1 MDNLLF
7 SELSKIGF
15 LIAGIWAVIQFW
27 SANEFKKSQYISELW
42 RKFYTTDTF
51 VQIFDILDR
60 DDFEQ
65 MKTIDSKDI
74 YTYLAFLEEVVIFRR
89 TKFYQIYKLRN
100 RSLVNLFQ
108 FHFYEIYINSESA
121 SRKILWQKILKDNTI
136 DNIAIDNEIIKHYWK
151 LQLDFAKLCAK
162 SI

>member
-51 VQIFDILDR
+51 VLIFDILDR

-65 MKTIDSKDI
+65 MKTVDSKDI

-121 SRKILWQKILKDNTI
+121 SRKILWQKILKDNTF
-136 DNIAIDNEIIKHYWK
+136 DNVTIDNEIIKHYWK